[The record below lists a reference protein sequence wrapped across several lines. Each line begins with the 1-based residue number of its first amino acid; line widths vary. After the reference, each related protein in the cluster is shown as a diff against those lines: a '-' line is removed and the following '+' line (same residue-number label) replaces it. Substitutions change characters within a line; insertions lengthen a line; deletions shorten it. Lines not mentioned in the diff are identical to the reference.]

1 MIFHKHQPP
10 SDDPMRDL
18 PLVEAPESV
27 WASIESA
34 WKAGQQPRV
43 ARRSRFRWW
52 QPAAALLL
60 VLLVVAVYWTSAHR
74 FNRRWEVLRVEGAPS
89 IGAKPIGPTGFLSE
103 GQWLETDASSKAMI
117 RVGAIGTVQVD
128 SNSRVRL
135 VAARPAEH
143 RLALARGRIS
153 AIVSAPP
160 RLFFVDTSSSTAVDL
175 GCAYTM
181 DVDDA
186 GNGLM
191 HVTLGWVSLE
201 YHGRE
206 SLIPAGASC
215 RTRARLGPG
224 APFFDDASDSFKQ
237 ALNEIDSG
245 TPATNALETILQS
258 ARVRDT
264 LTLWHLLSRVDA
276 ADRRRVYDR
285 MVALMP
291 LPSGVSPDKAL
302 QLDAP
307 TLKHWREE
315 LAWKW

>member
-1 MIFHKHQPP
+1 MIFRKHQPP
-10 SDDPMRDL
+10 ADDPMRDL

-27 WASIESA
+27 WVSIEA
-34 WKAGQQPRV
+34 ALNAGEPPRV
-43 ARRSRFRWW
+43 ARFRWW
-52 QPAAALLL
+52 QLAAAFAMVL
-60 VLLVVAVYWTSAHR
+60 VAAAVYWTSTHR
-74 FNRRWEVLRVEGAPS
+74 LKPRWEVVRVEGAPS
-89 IGAKPIGPTGFLSE
+89 VGAQRLGGTGFMAE

-117 RVGAIGTVQVD
+117 RVGAIGTVEVD

-153 AIVSAPP
+153 ASVSAPP
-160 RLFFVDTSSSTAVDL
+160 RLFFVDTSASTAVDL

-191 HVTLGWVSLE
+191 HVTLGSVSLE
-201 YHGRE
+201 WHGRE
-206 SLIPAGASC
+206 SLVPAGASC
-215 RTRARLGPG
+215 RTRAKLGPG
-224 APFFDDASDSFKQ
+224 TPFFDDAADSFKQ
-237 ALNEIDSG
+237 ALSEIDSG
-245 TPATNALETILQS
+245 THGTGLETVLHS

-276 ADRRRVYDR
+276 TDRRRVYDR
-285 MVALMP
+285 MVALSP

-307 TLKHWREE
+307 TLKHWRED